1 MIISSISDNHREDVN
16 VGDSYRESSHFKGK
30 CSELDEKMFKL
41 HLGVL
46 FLSVMPTLHRQ
57 ISTTYHKLGASAL

>member
-1 MIISSISDNHREDVN
+1 M
-16 VGDSYRESSHFKGK
+16 GK

-46 FLSVMPTLHRQ
+46 FLSVMPTLHKQ